1 MGIQFESILEEHLAC
16 LSSIL
21 QNEDVQTSVESAIV
35 EIVNCF
41 SSGQKIMLCGNG
53 GSAADAEHL
62 AGELSGRFK
71 MERGPLNAEALHVNS
86 AALTAISNDYSF
98 EDAYA
103 RILEAKAKKGDIL
116 IAISTS
122 GTSKNILK
130 ALQKAKEMGL
140 TIISIH
146 GQTESPMDQF
156 SKICISI
163 PSANTPRIQE
173 AYMVLGHI
181 ICEEVEKRIFQN
193 Q

>member
-1 MGIQFESILEEHLAC
+1 MATQFDSIINEHLKCLNSILHNIA
-16 LSSIL
+16 I
-21 QNEDVQTSVESAIV
+21 QKKVESTIEAIV
-35 EIVNCF
+35 KCYKQNH
-41 SSGQKIMLCGNG
+41 KILLCGNG

-71 MERGPLNAEALHVNS
+71 LERDPLNAEALHVNS

-103 RILEAKAKKGDIL
+103 RILQAKAYTGDIL

-122 GTSKNILK
+122 GTSRNVIK
-130 ALQKAKEMGL
+130 AIEKAKNMGV
-140 TIISIH
+140 IVISIC
-146 GQTESPMDQF
+146 GSNTSEMELISN
-156 SKICISI
+156 ITISI
-163 PSANTPRIQE
+163 PSTNTPRIQE